1 MCRQLWQPKNKFP
14 FVHFY
19 NVLHCLVR
27 TYVKCSFS
35 GGWKQKKILK
45 LSAEKVV
52 AVAYGRWSRF
62 TRVSSMA
69 LTEDIFGVLGRWSPA
84 AGARTWKFDCIIT
97 LNLCLL
103 SRNIADIL
111 HRGLATTQAIRYFHN
126 NRSPGQSLLLLPP
139 KHRNRLLKFVS
150 NSSTDLRSRLRSW

>member
-27 TYVKCSFS
+27 PYVKCSFS

-62 TRVSSMA
+62 TRGSSMA

-97 LNLCLL
+97 LSLCLL
-103 SRNIADIL
+103 SRNIADWFYTVGWLQRRLSVTFTITGR
-111 HRGLATTQAIRYFHN
+111 RGNLFYSCLQNIET
-126 NRSPGQSLLLLPP
+126 
-139 KHRNRLLKFVS
+139 VC
-150 NSSTDLRSRLRSW
+150 